1 MKHGNLKRFLFL
13 ISFFYSFNVFADLIE
28 GDSVSIQILD
38 KITSKI
44 KNIEVDVNQFKEYGT
59 LKIEIFACYKKPPE
73 ETPDDLVLLR
83 IFDFI
88 IENEHKKIFQGWMI
102 SSSPS
107 STPFEHP
114 IYDLWIKECKISS
127 DS

>member
-44 KNIEVDVNQFKEYGT
+44 KNIEVDVNQFKD
-59 LKIEIFACYKKPPE
+59 LKLHLY
-73 ETPDDLVLLR
+73 LVQNQLG
-83 IFDFI
+83 I
-88 IENEHKKIFQGWMI
+88 
-102 SSSPS
+102 
-107 STPFEHP
+107 T
-114 IYDLWIKECKISS
+114 Y
-127 DS
+127 